1 MDVLTLL
8 TSVVL
13 VVGAFALVLY
23 PLWQQTRPDAIFKVE
38 RSGQTG
44 EEYQARYHAALAAI
58 KDLMFDYEMGK
69 VSEDDYE
76 TLLAKAKLEAA
87 AIRHQLD
94 RFNHSTTTDMAA
106 ALEVEIEKLVAQLR
120 SSKFNGHAPLL
131 SKIDAEIELLKTV
144 SLSSAIS
151 AELFCPQCGQSVL
164 IDDAFC
170 TACGQALPQA
180 NLPQPPH
187 SPVSFCSSCG
197 QAIQPEDAFCAGCG
211 AAVVKRAQSGQSE
224 EVITG

>member
-8 TSVVL
+8 TSLVM

-44 EEYQARYHAALAAI
+44 EEYQARYQAALAAI

-69 VSEDDYE
+69 VSGDEYE
-76 TLLAKAKLEAA
+76 KLLAKVKLEAA

-106 ALEVEIEKLVAQLR
+106 TLEVEIEKLVAQLR
-120 SSKFNGHAPLL
+120 SNKFNGQEALV
-131 SKIDAEIELLKTV
+131 STVDAEIELLKKVPQPAPT
-144 SLSSAIS
+144 
-151 AELFCPQCGQSVL
+151 AEELLCPQCGQPVFL
-164 IDDAFC
+164 DDAFC
-170 TACGQALPQA
+170 AVCGYALTQST
-180 NLPQPPH
+180 LHKQPNTNI
-187 SPVSFCSSCG
+187 SFCSSCG
-197 QAIQPEDAFCAGCG
+197 HTIQPEDAFCARCG
-211 AAVVKRAQSGQSE
+211 AGVQNSLLTDGAE
-224 EVITG
+224 EVMIG